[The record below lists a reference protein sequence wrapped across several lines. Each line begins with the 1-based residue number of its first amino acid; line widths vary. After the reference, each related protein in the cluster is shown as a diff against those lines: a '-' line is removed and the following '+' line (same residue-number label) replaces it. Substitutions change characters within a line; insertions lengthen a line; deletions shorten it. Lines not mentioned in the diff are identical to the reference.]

1 VGPAASGKDY
11 VKNKLIEMGYISDV
25 AFTTRPPRSNEI
37 NGKDY
42 NFVSLDEFDNLDL
55 FESVEFNGWK
65 YGKSLESW
73 NESDIFIMTPS
84 GIRNL
89 DKDKRKDSFVV
100 LIEVSEEERLR
111 RLKLRNDS
119 SDSVERR
126 IEADKKD
133 FDGFRDYN
141 FILYNNGFT
150 DINMLVQKMLNFYID
165 MCEKF

>member
-1 VGPAASGKDY
+1 
-11 VKNKLIEMGYISDV
+11 
-25 AFTTRPPRSNEI
+25 
-37 NGKDY
+37 
-42 NFVSLDEFDNLDL
+42 
-55 FESVEFNGWK
+55 
-65 YGKSLESW
+65 
-73 NESDIFIMTPS
+73 MTPS

-100 LIEVSEEERLR
+100 LVEVSEEERLR

-126 IEADKKD
+126 MEADKKD